1 MKYLVPFFL
10 FLFISAPALAVAI
23 PTNLT
28 LGWDAN
34 TELDLAGYRI
44 YSRHSVTT
52 EGYTIGPNGAGSV
65 ADVSIPDTEVT
76 IDLSEE
82 PDGEIC
88 FVATAYDNAGNES
101 GPSNEVCW
109 DLDTSAPNAPTN
121 FNITV
126 YNNGELIINVGN

>member
-34 TELDLAGYRI
+34 TEADLAGYRI
-44 YSRHSVTT
+44 YSTHVP
-52 EGYTIGPNGAGSV
+52 GDYILGPNGEGNI
-65 ADVSIPDTEVT
+65 ADVSVPSTETT
-76 IDLSEE
+76 IDLSSEQ
-82 PDGEIC
+82 DGNIC
-88 FVATAYDNAGNES
+88 FVATAYDISGNES
-101 GPSNEVCW
+101 GPSNEICW
-109 DLDTSAPNAPTN
+109 ELDTSSPNTPTN
-121 FNITV
+121 FKIIV